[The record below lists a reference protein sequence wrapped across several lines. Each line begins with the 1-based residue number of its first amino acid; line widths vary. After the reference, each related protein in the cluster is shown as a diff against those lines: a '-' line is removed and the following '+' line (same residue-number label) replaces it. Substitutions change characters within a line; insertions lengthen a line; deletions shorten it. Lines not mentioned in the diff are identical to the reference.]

1 MGNRREKEARKD
13 LLKIP
18 DHIALKYANEEVKRL
33 EARIENQKVIM
44 TNQEKSIAKERRK
57 MEILKEQMEKVIGY
71 SSTQSIFSKVGT
83 QLKSEEKL

>member
-1 MGNRREKEARKD
+1 MGKKYHARKD

-33 EARIENQKVIM
+33 EARIENQKVII

-57 MEILKEQMEKVIGY
+57 MEVLKEQMEKVIGY

-83 QLKSEEKL
+83 QLKNEEKL